1 LYPRL
6 MESKSIHGKIGR
18 LKPRLILIGQAVN
31 NLEVVDRARKHFEVQ
46 VFANWNEFLIE
57 NSDSPYSLWVHF
69 DTTLEY
75 QDFKGKALP
84 EYLLTTTTGLTH
96 IDSEL
101 QVVLGNRLLH
111 LATEKEFLKS
121 VTATAEHTWS
131 LIMAI
136 SNPWILK
143 LNTGETL
150 NRASLLRKNQLST
163 RKLGVIGYGRL
174 GSLVSQY
181 AVAFGMEVYVY
192 EVDSEVLIPS
202 DSRIIPVSKLEEL
215 LQVCDIITIH
225 ASSKYPHHEI
235 LSRAV
240 LEHSRKGLSII
251 NTSRGCLVDEGYV
264 VELLNQGILDWY
276 ATDTLKQEEVQGFP
290 SPSEL
295 LERGRSSNGVI
306 VTPHIGGANIE
317 AMHMCEENLLTRL
330 VLSIFNKHVDS
341 ED

>member
-1 LYPRL
+1 

-18 LKPRLILIGQAVN
+18 LKPRLVLIGQAVN
-31 NLEVVDRARKHFEVQ
+31 NLELVDRARKHFDVH
-46 VFANWNEFLIE
+46 VFATWHEFLIE
-57 NSDSPYSLWVHF
+57 NLESPYSLWVHF
-69 DTTLEY
+69 DTTLKY
-75 QDFKGKALP
+75 QDFKGMDLP

-101 QVVLGNRLLH
+101 QIVLGNRLLH
-111 LATEKEFLKS
+111 LATEKEFLKL

-143 LNTGETL
+143 LNTGEAL
-150 NRASLLRKNQLST
+150 NRASLVRENQLSS

-174 GSLVSQY
+174 GNLVSRY
-181 AVAFGMEVYVY
+181 ALAFGMEVYVY
-192 EVDSEVLIPS
+192 EIDSEVQIPS
-202 DSRIIPVSKLEEL
+202 HPGLTRVSKLEDL
-215 LQVCDIITIH
+215 LPVCDILTIH

-235 LSRAV
+235 LSRSE
-240 LEHSRKGLSII
+240 LKHSRPGLSIV
-251 NTSRGCLVDEGYV
+251 NTSRGCLVDEACV
-264 VELLNQGILDWY
+264 VELLNKGILDWY
-276 ATDTLKQEEVQGFP
+276 ATDTLKQEEVEGLP

-295 LERGRSSNGVI
+295 LERGLAVDKVI

-317 AMHMCEENLLTRL
+317 AMQMCEENLLSRL
-330 VLSIFNKHVDS
+330 IQFTLKKNSVS